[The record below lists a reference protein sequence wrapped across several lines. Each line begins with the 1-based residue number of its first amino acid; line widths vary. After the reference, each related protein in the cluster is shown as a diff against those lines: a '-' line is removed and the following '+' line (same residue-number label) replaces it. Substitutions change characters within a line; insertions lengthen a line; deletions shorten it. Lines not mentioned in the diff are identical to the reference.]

1 MTKEDIALVQAAW
14 HTIEPVK
21 RIAAELFY
29 VKLFELDSTL
39 KLLYSDDLQLREQ
52 KFLQLMDATVEGLTR
67 ADVMN
72 AAVREVGL
80 RHPLFGDSD
89 EHHASVAAALFWTLE
104 RCLRKDFTPEV
115 RAAWRATYES
125 LSQTLRS
132 ARWAAPQAA

>member
-1 MTKEDIALVQAAW
+1 MTKEDIVQVQAAW

-21 RIAAELFY
+21 RIAAGLFY

-39 KLLYSDDLQLREQ
+39 QLLYSDDLQLRQQ

-89 EHHASVAAALFWTLE
+89 EHHGTVAAALFWMLE
-104 RCLRKDFTPEV
+104 RCLRKDFTPAV
-115 RAAWRATYES
+115 RAAWQAVYES
-125 LSQTLRS
+125 LSQTLQS
-132 ARWAAPQAA
+132 ARWAATQAA